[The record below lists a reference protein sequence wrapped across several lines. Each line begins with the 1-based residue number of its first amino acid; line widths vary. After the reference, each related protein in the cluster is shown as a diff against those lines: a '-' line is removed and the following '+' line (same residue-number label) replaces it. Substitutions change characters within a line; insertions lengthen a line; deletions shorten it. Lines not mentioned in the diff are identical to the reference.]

1 MKQATGIVVSV
12 VAGYYFVEHGDK
24 VYLCRGRG
32 KLRRAGAS
40 PLAGDIVRF
49 KIEEGAETGVIEAIA
64 PRRNQLHRP
73 AVANVDAVVVVLS
86 SRSPQP
92 DLYTTDK
99 LLAYLTSRGIP
110 SVVCVNKCDLDP
122 RGATEYAEL
131 YLGAG
136 YSALS
141 CSAETGQRLDQLS
154 ALLATK
160 TVVLAGQS
168 GVGKSKITS
177 ALAVAE
183 LAVPLQIG
191 QLSAKIER
199 GKQTTRQV
207 SLLPLAGGGK
217 IADTPGFSVYELDLD
232 SRELQRVYPEFLR
245 YAGGCKFSSC
255 LHIHE
260 PDCAVK
266 EHLRLGD
273 IDSGRYNNYLRIYQ
287 ELREREAQRY

>member
-1 MKQATGIVVSV
+1 MKEATGIVVSI

-32 KLRRAGAS
+32 RLRRAGAS

-49 KIEEGAETGVIEAIA
+49 NFDKGAETGVIEAVE
-64 PRRNQLHRP
+64 PRRNQLQRP
-73 AVANVDAVVVVLS
+73 AVANVDAVVVVLA

-92 DLYTTDK
+92 DLYTADK
-99 LLAYLTSRGIP
+99 LLAHLSFQGIP
-110 SVVCVNKCDLDP
+110 AVVCVNKSDLDP
-122 RGATEYAEL
+122 GGAARYAEL
-131 YLGAG
+131 YRKAG
-136 YSALS
+136 YPALS
-141 CSAETGQRLDQLS
+141 CSAETGQGLEQLS
-154 ALLATK
+154 ALLGAR

-177 ALAVAE
+177 ALAVGE
-183 LAVPLQIG
+183 LAVPLQVG

-199 GKQTTRQV
+199 GRQTTRQV

-217 IADTPGFSVYELDLD
+217 IADTPGFSVFELDMD
-232 SRELQRVYPEFLR
+232 SRELHRMYPEFLR
-245 YAGGCKFSSC
+245 HAAGCKFSSC

-266 EHLRLGD
+266 EYVRLGE
-273 IDSGRYNNYLRIYQ
+273 IAPGRYNNYLRIYQ